1 MYLKTML
8 IVALMPALY
17 LPSGVA
23 GQEWAR
29 KMFTESS
36 HDFGVV
42 AAGAE
47 TIHRFEF
54 KNIFKEDVHVAS
66 VRSSCGCTTPS
77 IEKQDLKTY
86 ETSAII
92 ARFNTE
98 SHRGYKQATLTVLID
113 RPYRAEVQL
122 IVRGNIQ
129 GNVSFE
135 PGSVQ
140 FGDIMVGSAANRNI
154 RMVQR
159 GSPNWQV
166 VDIKT
171 TFDDSKIKVRLRETS
186 RANGSVS
193 YDINVE
199 LLDSLEQGYVNGELF
214 IETNEGLRYPLNFS
228 GRVAVPL
235 EVSPQVL
242 ALAPL
247 TPGQVVKRRILLK
260 ADRPFRVTR
269 IETSSPNMTL
279 LADNKANRLQVIEVT
294 FSAGVETG
302 RQECRAIITTDLGDS
317 MTAKLT
323 ALALVEEE
331 VKKEVKGD
339 AAQ

>member
-1 MYLKTML
+1 MNLKRVL
-8 IVALMPALY
+8 FVALLPALF
-17 LPSGVA
+17 LPAGLA

-29 KMFTESS
+29 KMFADVS

-92 ARFNTE
+92 AKFNTE
-98 SHRGYKQATLTVLID
+98 SHRGPKQATLTVLID

-140 FGDIMVGSAANRNI
+140 FGDIMVGNAANRNV

-159 GSPNWQV
+159 GNPNWQI

-171 TFDDSKIKVRLRETS
+171 TFDDQKIKVRLRETS
-186 RANGSVS
+186 RANGVVS

-199 LLDSLEQGYVNGELF
+199 LLDSMEKGYVNGELF
-214 IETNEGLRYPLNFS
+214 VETNEGLRYPLNFS
-228 GRVAVPL
+228 GRVAPPL
-235 EVSPQVL
+235 EISPQVL
-242 ALAPL
+242 TLAPL
-247 TPGQVVKRRILLK
+247 TPGQVVKRRVLLK
-260 ADRPFRVTR
+260 AERAFRITQ
-269 IETSSPNMTL
+269 IESSNPDMTL
-279 LADNKANRLQVIEVT
+279 VADNKASRLQVIEVT
-294 FSAGVETG
+294 FRAGVETG
-302 RQECRAIITTDLGDS
+302 RQESIATITTDLGDS
-317 MTAKLT
+317 MTAKVIT
-323 ALALVEEE
+323 LALVE
-331 VKKEVKGD
+331 
-339 AAQ
+339 AAEHAAK